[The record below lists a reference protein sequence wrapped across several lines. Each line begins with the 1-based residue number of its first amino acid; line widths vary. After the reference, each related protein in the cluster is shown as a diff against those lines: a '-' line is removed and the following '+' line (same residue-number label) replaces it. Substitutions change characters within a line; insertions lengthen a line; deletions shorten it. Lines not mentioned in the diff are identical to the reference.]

1 MKKTIDYYISLPYR
15 LEIIP
20 DTLEGGYGARYPE
33 LPGCITTAESLDEI
47 IANAEDAKRVW
58 LEAALATGNDI
69 PEPISDDLTEY
80 SGQFKLRLPKSLHK
94 ALSQHAKEEGIS
106 MNQYCMY
113 LLARND
119 ASYHAGKK

>member
-69 PEPISDDLTEY
+69 PEPLSDDLTEY

-94 ALSQHAKEEGIS
+94 ALSQHAKEE
-106 MNQYCMY
+106 
-113 LLARND
+113 
-119 ASYHAGKK
+119 ASA